1 MQAIVN
7 GGCIS
12 ADSHIVEAPNCYTDY
27 IEPKYRDDAP
37 HLTVDDR
44 GGDIYVIPGM
54 DGVTIP
60 LGLVAGAGVPSEDL
74 IARRDGAKFVEL
86 HKSGSEPQYRLADQQ
101 RDGIAGEVLYAS
113 IGMVL
118 CNHQDFEYKSA
129 CMQAYN
135 RWLAEYCS
143 VSPNRLFG
151 LAQTAVSSVEEAI
164 ADVRRAKE
172 MGFVGMMMPG
182 DPQHEDY
189 DQPLYDPL
197 WECVADLEMPICFHI
212 LTSKTSS
219 TQTVFGQVRGNR
231 INGFMNIIR
240 GVQDIVGLFVLG
252 GVFDRHPKLKL
263 VIAEGDA
270 GWLPHY
276 AYRID
281 HAYDRHG
288 YWMEGRGLA
297 KKPSD
302 YINENVYFTFQDDW
316 IAFKNVNELN
326 PRRLL
331 WANDFPHTDST
342 WPLSQE
348 LLTEH
353 SGCITDEQRQW
364 IVRDNTKELFNLNC

>member
-1 MQAIVN
+1 MQAIVQ

-27 IEPKYRDDAP
+27 IEPKFRDRAP
-37 HLTVDDR
+37 HMEVDER
-44 GGDIYVIPGM
+44 GGDVFVIPGM
-54 DGVTIP
+54 EGVTIP
-60 LGLVAGAGVPSEDL
+60 LGLVAGAGVSSEDL
-74 IARRDGAKFVEL
+74 VARRDGAKFVEL
-86 HKSGSEPQYRLADQQ
+86 HRSGAEARFRAADQE
-101 RDGIAGEVLYAS
+101 RDGIAAEILYAS
-113 IGMVL
+113 IGMVI
-118 CNHQDFEYKSA
+118 CNHEDFEYKSA

-143 VSPNRLFG
+143 EAPTRLYG

-182 DPQHEDY
+182 DPQIEDY
-189 DQPLYDPL
+189 DKPYYDPL
-197 WECVADLEMPICFHI
+197 WECAADLQMPVCFHI
-212 LTSKTSS
+212 LTSKSSS
-219 TQTVFGQVRGNR
+219 TQVIFGKVRGSR

-276 AYRID
+276 SYRMD
-281 HAYDRHG
+281 HAYERHG
-288 YWMEGRGLA
+288 YWLEGRGL
-297 KKPSD
+297 KKAPSE

-316 IAFKNVNELN
+316 VAFKNVSEMN

-348 LLTEH
+348 LLAEH
-353 SGCITDEQRQW
+353 SACISDEERQW
-364 IVRDNTKELFNLNC
+364 IVRDNTKELFNLSC

>member
-1 MQAIVN
+1 MQAVVK

-27 IEPKYRDDAP
+27 IEPRYRDRAP
-37 HLTVDDR
+37 HIEKDAS

-54 DGVTIP
+54 DATIP
-60 LGLVAGAGVPSEDL
+60 LGLVAGAGVDPKDL
-74 IARRDGAKFVEL
+74 VGRRAGATFAEL
-86 HKSGSEPQYRLADQQ
+86 HRSGSEARFRAADQE

-118 CNHQDFEYKSA
+118 CNHPDFDYKSA

-135 RWLAEYCS
+135 RWLAEYCGEA
-143 VSPNRLFG
+143 PTRLFG

-164 ADVRRAKE
+164 QDVRRAKE

-182 DPQHEDY
+182 DPQHDDY
-189 DQPLYDPL
+189 DQPAYDPL
-197 WECVADLEMPICFHI
+197 WECAADLEMPICFHI
-212 LTSKTSS
+212 LTSKNSS
-219 TQTVFGQVRGNR
+219 TDAVFGQVRGNR

-240 GVQDIVGLFVLG
+240 GVQDIIGLFVLG
-252 GVFDRHPKLKL
+252 GVFDRHPRLKL

-270 GWLPHY
+270 GWVPHY
-276 AYRID
+276 AYRMD

-288 YWMEGRGLA
+288 YWMEGRVLEKA
-297 KKPSD
+297 PST
-302 YINENVYFTFQDDW
+302 YIHENVYFTFQDDW
-316 IAFKNVNELN
+316 VAFKNVADLN
-326 PRRLL
+326 PRRLI

-353 SGCITDEQRQW
+353 SACISDQERQW
-364 IVRDNTKELFNLNC
+364 IVRDNVKELFHLPC

>member
-1 MQAIVN
+1 M
-7 GGCIS
+7 
-12 ADSHIVEAPNCYTDY
+12 
-27 IEPKYRDDAP
+27 
-37 HLTVDDR
+37 
-44 GGDIYVIPGM
+44 IPGM
-54 DGVTIP
+54 EGTSIP
-60 LGLVAGAGVPSEDL
+60 LGLVAGAGVPPEDL
-74 IARRDGAKFVEL
+74 VAKREGSKFVEL
-86 HKSGSEPQYRLADQQ
+86 HRSGADSNYRLADQD
-101 RDGIAGEVLYAS
+101 RDGIAGEILYAS

-118 CNHQDFEYKSA
+118 CNHPDFAYKSA

-143 VSPNRLFG
+143 VAPNRLFG
-151 LAQTAVSSVEEAI
+151 LAQTSVSSVESAI
-164 ADVRRAKE
+164 EDVRRAKE
-172 MGFVGMMMPG
+172 LGFVGMMMPG

-197 WECVADLEMPICFHI
+197 WECAVDLEMPLCFHI
-212 LTSKTSS
+212 LTSKNSNTDA
-219 TQTVFGQVRGNR
+219 VFGQVRGNR

-276 AYRID
+276 AYRMD

-288 YWMEGRGLA
+288 YWMEGRGLK

-316 IAFKNVNELN
+316 IAFKNVSELN
-326 PRRLL
+326 PQRLL

-353 SGCITDEQRQW
+353 SANITAEQRQW
-364 IVRDNTKELFNLNC
+364 IVRDNAKELFNLPC

>member
-1 MQAIVN
+1 
-7 GGCIS
+7 
-12 ADSHIVEAPNCYTDY
+12 
-27 IEPKYRDDAP
+27 
-37 HLTVDDR
+37 
-44 GGDIYVIPGM
+44 
-54 DGVTIP
+54 
-60 LGLVAGAGVPSEDL
+60 
-74 IARRDGAKFVEL
+74 
-86 HKSGSEPQYRLADQQ
+86 
-101 RDGIAGEVLYAS
+101 
-113 IGMVL
+113 MVL

>member
-1 MQAIVN
+1 
-7 GGCIS
+7 
-12 ADSHIVEAPNCYTDY
+12 
-27 IEPKYRDDAP
+27 
-37 HLTVDDR
+37 
-44 GGDIYVIPGM
+44 
-54 DGVTIP
+54 
-60 LGLVAGAGVPSEDL
+60 
-74 IARRDGAKFVEL
+74 
-86 HKSGSEPQYRLADQQ
+86 
-101 RDGIAGEVLYAS
+101 
-113 IGMVL
+113 
-118 CNHQDFEYKSA
+118 
-129 CMQAYN
+129 
-135 RWLAEYCS
+135 
-143 VSPNRLFG
+143 
-151 LAQTAVSSVEEAI
+151 
-164 ADVRRAKE
+164 
-172 MGFVGMMMPG
+172 
-182 DPQHEDY
+182 
-189 DQPLYDPL
+189 
-197 WECVADLEMPICFHI
+197 
-212 LTSKTSS
+212 
-219 TQTVFGQVRGNR
+219 
-231 INGFMNIIR
+231 MNIIR

-276 AYRID
+276 IYRID

-316 IAFKNVNELN
+316 VAFKNVAELN

-353 SGCITDEQRQW
+353 SSCITDEQRQW